1 MIPDDPITPDPT
13 PGTPAESTLP
23 AGTPVPAPAD
33 PDDEAAT
40 SAEFARTLQEF
51 EHERR
56 SAAQAAGAATEIT
69 VGMKLKGKVVSVGD
83 EHVLVDF
90 GGRSEAVAETRH
102 FRAEDGSVKVGP
114 GDPVELFVVEAGE
127 QVVLAPS
134 IRADAHAALRQMRE
148 AHAAGVPVSGRVA
161 SVNSGGI
168 EVDLSGTRAFCPL
181 SQIEAG
187 FCADPSVYIG
197 RTLEFIVTS
206 VGETK
211 GSVVLSRRQLL
222 RRGEE
227 EQAKRLLA
235 ALKVGDEL
243 DGTVVRLEAFGAFV
257 DLGGVDGMVHVSEIR
272 HERVAH
278 PDQVLKA
285 GEKVR
290 VKVLR
295 LDAGKDGRQRIALSI
310 KATSP
315 DPWDGIEQRYAAGA
329 RVLGVVAR
337 LTDFGAFITLE
348 PGIDGLI
355 HVSEAAP
362 QRIEHVKEVLQ
373 PGQTVEALVLGVDAE
388 KKRISL
394 SLKRAVEGFVEEP
407 ADGPGAGRARS
418 AGPPRPRA
426 AREYPGAPRS
436 SAERGRPAAPRG
448 RGSVQVFQPPAAPGA
463 EPELTTM
470 AIALRAAMER
480 AKKKEE
486 GGRS

>member
-1 MIPDDPITPDPT
+1 MIPDDLPTPDPDLRAA
-13 PGTPAESTLP
+13 PGPEP
-23 AGTPVPAPAD
+23 GPAPGADVPRTHAPHGYPGAPPPPPTD
-33 PDDEAAT
+33 PDDEAAV
-40 SAEFARTLQEF
+40 SAEFARTLAEF
-51 EHERR
+51 EQGRR
-56 SAAQAAGAATEIT
+56 SAAQAAGAATEIS
-69 VGMKLKGKVVSVGD
+69 VGMKIKGKVVAVGE
-83 EHVLVDF
+83 EHTLVDF

-102 FRAEDGSVKVGP
+102 FRAEDGTVSVQP
-114 GDPVELFVVEAGE
+114 GDAVELFVVEAGE

-148 AHAAGVPVSGRVA
+148 AHAAGVPVTGRVA

-181 SQIEAG
+181 SQIESG
-187 FCADPSVYIG
+187 YCADPSVYIG
-197 RTLEFIVTS
+197 RTLEFLVTS
-206 VGETK
+206 VGDTK

-227 EQAKRLLA
+227 EQARRLVA
-235 ALKVGDEL
+235 SLKAGDEL
-243 DGTVVRLEAFGAFV
+243 DGTVARLEAFGAFV

-272 HERVAH
+272 HERVGH
-278 PDQVLKA
+278 PDQVLKV

-295 LDAGKDGRQRIALSI
+295 LDTGKDGRQRIALSI
-310 KATSP
+310 KATAP
-315 DPWDGIEQRYAAGA
+315 DPWTGVEERYAAGA

-337 LTDFGAFITLE
+337 LTDFGAFVTLE

-362 QRIEHVKEVLQ
+362 QRITHVKEVLQ
-373 PGQTVEALVLGVDAE
+373 PGQTVEAVVVGVDPA

-394 SLKRAVEGFVEEP
+394 SLKRAMDDASVAPEP
-407 ADGPGAGRARS
+407 RRRETERTGP
-418 AGPPRPRA
+418 
-426 AREYPGAPRS
+426 APRRRET
-436 SAERGRPAAPRG
+436 ERVVIPAK
-448 RGSVQVFQPPAAPGA
+448 PAA

-480 AKKKEE
+480 AKQKEE

>member
-1 MIPDDPITPDPT
+1 MIPDDLPT
-13 PGTPAESTLP
+13 PGPDPREA
-23 AGTPVPAPAD
+23 APVPPPAD
-33 PDDEAAT
+33 PDDETAT
-40 SAEFARTLQEF
+40 QAEFARALAEF
-51 EHERR
+51 EQGRR
-56 SAAQAAGAATEIT
+56 SAALAAGAATEIS
-69 VGMKLKGKVVSVGD
+69 VGMRIKGKVVSVGD
-83 EHVLVDF
+83 EHTLVDF
-90 GGRSEAVAETRH
+90 GGRSEAVVESRH
-102 FRAEDGSVKVGP
+102 FRAEDGSVGVKP
-114 GDPVELFVVEAGE
+114 GDAVELFVVEAGE

-148 AHAAGVPVSGRVA
+148 AHAAGVPVTGRVS

-187 FCADPSVYIG
+187 FCADASVYIG
-197 RTLEFIVTS
+197 RTLEFLVTS

-227 EQAKRLLA
+227 EQAKRLVA
-235 ALKVGDEL
+235 SLKAGDEL

-272 HERVAH
+272 HERVGH
-278 PDQVLKA
+278 PDQALQV

-295 LDAGKDGRQRIALSI
+295 LDTGKDGRQRIALSI
-310 KATSP
+310 KATAP
-315 DPWDGIEQRYAAGA
+315 DPWGGVEQRYAAGA

-337 LTDFGAFITLE
+337 LTDFGAFVTLE
-348 PGIDGLI
+348 PGVDGLI

-373 PGQTVEALVLGVDAE
+373 PGQTVEAVVIGVDAE

-394 SLKRAVEGFVEEP
+394 SLKRAAEDWAETAPPER
-407 ADGPGAGRARS
+407 PGRGGRGERAGSPRGERGERGDRGERGERGRS
-418 AGPPRPRA
+418 
-426 AREYPGAPRS
+426 GAPRS
-436 SAERGRPAAPRG
+436 RGPERI
-448 RGSVQVFQPPAAPGA
+448 VIPPAGA
-463 EPELTTM
+463 GTEPELTTM

-480 AKKKEE
+480 AKKKQEE
-486 GGRS
+486 GGGS